1 MTITR
6 TVGGLAGPQEISFE
20 LTAQELYAAY
30 LEVSKINDKED
41 VLNFI
46 EDTEDED
53 LQSLYGCTREEALA
67 NVKEI
72 AAKYR
77 DYVEDGDYFS
87 VKLEHAIKD
96 FFKNP

>member
-6 TVGGLAGPQEISFE
+6 TVVGLSGPQEMTFE
-20 LTAQELYAAY
+20 LTAQELYRAY
-30 LEVSKINDKED
+30 QELSKIKDKED

-53 LQSLYGCTREEALA
+53 LEALYGCTREEAVA

-87 VKLEHAIKD
+87 VKLDHAFKD

>member
-6 TVGGLAGPQEISFE
+6 TAGGLAGPEEMTFE
-20 LTAQELYAAY
+20 LTASELYAAY
-30 LEVSKINDKED
+30 LEVSKINDKDD

-53 LQSLYGCTREEALA
+53 LETLYGCTREEALSGA
-67 NVKEI
+67 AEI
-72 AAKYR
+72 ARLYR
-77 DYVEDGDYFS
+77 AYVEDGDYFA
-87 VKLEHAIKD
+87 VKLEHAFED

>member
-6 TVGGLAGPQEISFE
+6 TVGGLAGPQEMSFE
-20 LTAQELYAAY
+20 LTAQELYRAY
-30 LEVSKINDKED
+30 QEVSKINDKED

-53 LQSLYGCTREEALA
+53 LEALYGCTREEALA
-67 NVKEI
+67 SAEEI
-72 AAKYR
+72 TRLYR
-77 DYVEDGDYFS
+77 DYVDNGDYFS
-87 VKLEHAIKD
+87 VKLDHAFKD